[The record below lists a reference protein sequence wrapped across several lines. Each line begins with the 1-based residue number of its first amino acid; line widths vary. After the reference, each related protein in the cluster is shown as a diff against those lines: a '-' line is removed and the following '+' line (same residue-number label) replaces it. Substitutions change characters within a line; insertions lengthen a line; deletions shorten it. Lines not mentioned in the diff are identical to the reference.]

1 MIRTHASMRRA
12 ILAVLTLLALAG
24 CGSMRDDPMVPVA
37 EPMVTVNP
45 TGA

>member
-1 MIRTHASMRRA
+1 MPHPIR
-12 ILAVLTLLALAG
+12 TLLAATVLLALVG